1 MMDVATTCGVVIVTA
16 DVLCFIMLLF
26 AASQGYVPM
35 P

>member
-1 MMDVATTCGVVIVTA
+1 MGLAETCGVVIVTS

-26 AASQGYVPM
+26 AGTQGYVPM